1 MLQLVPPGV
10 PELWESVHEEHQ
22 GLGAVA
28 LLNVVHLQTG
38 EVDVSGEV
46 KMFSKGL
53 FKTGFKCL
61 KWLFKLFEIQ
71 LYRQHV

>member
-1 MLQLVPPGV
+1 MPPRV

-28 LLNVVHLQTG
+28 LLNVMHLQAG

-46 KMFSKGL
+46 KMFRKGH
-53 FKTGFKCL
+53 
-61 KWLFKLFEIQ
+61 FETEF
-71 LYRQHV
+71 